1 MREGDIHMKTRF
13 LRYALLSASLMVAS
27 AAAINANIPAME
39 AHFSDVPLTTVEML
53 TTLPSLFLMIAVLLS
68 SFIARKIGY
77 KQTIMIGLGLAAI
90 AGIVPLLVD
99 NIWLILVSRGM
110 LGFGIGLFN
119 SLLVSM
125 INYFYE
131 PEQRS
136 AMYGLQSAFEGAGGI
151 TITLIAG
158 QLVKVN
164 WQAPFLAYLIAIP
177 VFFIYLL
184 LVPCPKTED
193 VLAVNAHKANGEHKG
208 SGHNLALAGNII
220 MLFFAAMLYMT
231 YGIKIAS
238 LISTVGYGAPS
249 DASFVIM
256 FLSLGGIGAGIFFGR
271 IIKIT
276 KEYSATVGLAILAV
290 TMVLFSVSHS
300 LVLTFV
306 GGLLSGIG
314 FKIFMPALIDKIN
327 KSPVYN
333 KSLATSLLLVGF
345 NLGAFLSPYGSQV
358 LSAIA
363 GKSGLPG
370 LFMVDGACFAIL
382 AVITLLITIFKGR
395 KTA

>member
-1 MREGDIHMKTRF
+1 MNNRI
-13 LRYALLSASLMVAS
+13 LRYALLSASLMVGS
-27 AAAINANIPAME
+27 APAINANIPAMAE
-39 AHFSDVPLTTVEML
+39 HFSNVPLSTVEML
-53 TTLPSLFLMIAVLLS
+53 TTMPSLFLMIAVLLS

-77 KQTIMIGLGLAAI
+77 KQTIMIGLGMAAV
-90 AGIVPLLVD
+90 AGVAPLLVD
-99 NIWLILVSRGM
+99 NIWIILVSRGM

-131 PEQRS
+131 PGQRS
-136 AMYGLQSAFEGAGGI
+136 AMYGLQTAFEGAGGI

-158 QLVKVN
+158 QLVKIN
-164 WQAPFLAYLIAIP
+164 WQAPFYAYLITVP
-177 VFFIYLL
+177 VFLVYLM
-184 LVPCPKTED
+184 LVPRPKTED
-193 VLAVNAHKANGEHKG
+193 VLAVNAHKKNGEVT
-208 SGHNLALAGNII
+208 GHGHTLALAGNVFL
-220 MLFFAAMLYMT
+220 LFVAAMLYMT

-256 FLSLGGIGAGIFFGR
+256 FLSLGGIAAGIFFGK
-271 IIKIT
+271 IIRVT
-276 KEYSATVGLAILAV
+276 KEYSATVGLGILAI
-290 TMVLFSVSHS
+290 TMVLFSVSQS
-300 LVLTFV
+300 LILTFF

-327 KSPVYN
+327 KSTVYN

-345 NLGAFLSPYGSQV
+345 NLGAFLSPYGSMV
-358 LSAIA
+358 LAAIA

-370 LFMVDGACFAIL
+370 LFLVDGVCFGIL
-382 AVITLLITIFKGR
+382 TAITLLITIFKGR